1 MSINVCRNVLNV
13 YGNTQVMLLR
23 LWFYLLSFW
32 VSLTDNTKVI
42 SRLSY
47 LFLGVNFYILNPDYD
62 EISDGGPYLNHQFL
76 QADVLYSKCFK

>member
-1 MSINVCRNVLNV
+1 MSMN
-13 YGNTQVMLLR
+13 
-23 LWFYLLSFW
+23 FHYLLGFR

-47 LFLGVNFYILNPDYD
+47 LFLGVNFYILRTDCD

-76 QADVLYSKCFK
+76 QADV